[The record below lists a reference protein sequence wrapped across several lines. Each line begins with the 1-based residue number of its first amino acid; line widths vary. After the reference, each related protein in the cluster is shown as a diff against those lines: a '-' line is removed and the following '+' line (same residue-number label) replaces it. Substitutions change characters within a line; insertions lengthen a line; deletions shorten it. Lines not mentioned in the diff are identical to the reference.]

1 MAEEPEVQGKRVEW
15 SKQVEE
21 DKRVNKSSEK
31 VTQ

>member
-1 MAEEPEVQGKRVEW
+1 MAEEPEVQGKRVEC